1 MSSLNK
7 KFPRLLPEPIR
18 KGMKVADLI
27 DTTFKAYN
35 PFERLKSMP
44 EDKHHFMHM
53 FSNHKGLNGIQHFF
67 NFGEEDEHRGEFL

>member
-1 MSSLNK
+1 MEK
-7 KFPRLLPEPIR
+7 T
-18 KGMKVADLI
+18 
-27 DTTFKAYN
+27 TTFKAYN